1 MNSRSPKSAMHKLML
16 AVLLLITALTIQII
30 AHPHVNARSTTPSP
44 AALAQKGQP
53 NDPNSPNSP
62 NSPIGT
68 LIADIFKPRPTR
80 TPTLT
85 RTPTNTATATL
96 TRTPLTT
103 NTATPSPTASGTNPA
118 PGTSTPTTT
127 PTPPG
132 NASSTPASSTPTPT
146 GTITRTAATAT
157 QTRTPTPTTTGNPPT
172 LKIYLPVT
180 VKNAPCDFGVP
191 DCFEENNSF
200 DTAYGPILIPGLI
213 PGTADQLS
221 DPFDLFTATLTSGT
235 GYTLTL
241 DVGMQ
246 DFDLYIYTSQPNYSV
261 VASSATSGLG
271 INERLVFT
279 PATTTQYYILVY
291 AYRSNGAGPYVLNI
305 QQSAP

>member
-53 NDPNSPNSP
+53 NDPNSP
-62 NSPIGT
+62 IET

-103 NTATPSPTASGTNPA
+103 HTATPSPTASGTNPA

-146 GTITRTAATAT
+146 GTITRIPATAT